1 MASRLAADPRRWTN
15 FWSTIAADGT
25 RYRHQ
30 VKLHRRLQVWEVRTE
45 VWPDDQDQ
53 PYYTRDVQVPEDH
66 GKHLFELRK
75 TWTNVDPE
83 DGPMYPPG
91 YEVTGF
97 LRLKGSEHGPT
108 P

>member
-1 MASRLAADPRRWTN
+1 MASRLAADPRKWTN

-45 VWPDDQDQ
+45 VWPDGLDQ
-53 PYYTRDVQVPEDH
+53 PYYTRDVRVPEDH

-83 DGPMYPPG
+83 DGPMYRPG
-91 YEVTGF
+91 YEVAGF
-97 LRLKGSEHGPT
+97 LQLKGTEHGQD
-108 P
+108 